1 VRLVVLTNRSPR
13 GVVLLEALSRADIRI
28 DAIIIDADRP
38 SARDQANRAR
48 RMVAS
53 RGIGETSNRIR
64 RKMRRVLTGHRGHG
78 REIGFYRAFSE
89 VVKEVPNANA
99 AECERLL
106 RSLVPDVIVLG
117 GSRIL
122 KPHIVRVPRIGV
134 LNPHPGLLPAYRGV
148 DVIPWALHNEDPL
161 GVTVHFVD
169 PGIDTGDIVAQRPFS
184 VQPGD
189 TPSSLKRRADMILG
203 QLMAEV
209 VSELAESGRLE
220 RRPQERG
227 VGRLYS
233 LMPQDLKAGVKA
245 NLESMDAPQD
255 SAQNHSGKTGLE
267 QSPSSTRARR
277 HHAHGR

>member
-1 VRLVVLTNRSPR
+1 MRLVVLTNRSPR
-13 GVVLLEALSRADIRI
+13 GVVILEALARADIRI
-28 DAIIIDADRP
+28 DAVIIDADRP

-53 RGIGETSNRIR
+53 RGIAETSHRVR
-64 RKMRRVLTGHRGHG
+64 RRLRRVLTGNRGHG
-78 REIGFYRAFSE
+78 REIGFYRAISE

-106 RSLVPDVIVLG
+106 RSLVPDVVVLG

-122 KPHIVRVPRIGV
+122 KPYILRVPRIGV

-148 DVIPWALHNEDPL
+148 DVIRWALYNGDPL

-169 PGIDTGDIVAQRPFS
+169 PGIDTGDIVAQQPFS

-189 TPSSLKRRADMILG
+189 TPSSLKRKADLILG
-203 QLMAEV
+203 QLMAEL
-209 VSELAESGRLE
+209 VSQLAESGRLE

-227 VGRLYS
+227 AGRLYS
-233 LMPQDLKAGVKA
+233 LMPQDLKAGVEAKLQA
-245 NLESMDAPQD
+245 MNAP
-255 SAQNHSGKTGLE
+255 
-267 QSPSSTRARR
+267 
-277 HHAHGR
+277 